1 MIGAVAIRAPAV
13 VMLGESTTIMHH
25 MAARDRPVDDHTR
38 SHRARREPQAS
49 VIDIARAM
57 QPIAMGAIAVM
68 AREHRDPLVMPI
80 ARVAFVNT
88 DFDAAR
94 IGGDGLIVVGDR
106 IIGLGATRVDDAAD
120 LIMALEAHR
129 PGDQAELHIR
139 RGDQRKS
146 LKITLGGTR

>member
-1 MIGAVAIRAPAV
+1 MVGAVAIRAPAV
-13 VMLGESTTIMHH
+13 VMLGECTTIMHH

-80 ARVAFVNT
+80 ARVAFVDT
-88 DFDAAR
+88 DFKAAG
-94 IGGDGLIVVGDR
+94 IGSGAGHHEAGDGETGGGESR
-106 IIGLGATRVDDAAD
+106 NK
-120 LIMALEAHR
+120 
-129 PGDQAELHIR
+129 LHA
-139 RGDQRKS
+139 
-146 LKITLGGTR
+146 